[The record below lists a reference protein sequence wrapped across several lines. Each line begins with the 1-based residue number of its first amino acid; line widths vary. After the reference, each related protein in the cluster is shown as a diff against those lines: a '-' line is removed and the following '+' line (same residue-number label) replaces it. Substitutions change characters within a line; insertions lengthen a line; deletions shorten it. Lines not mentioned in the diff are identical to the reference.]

1 MKARHLWRP
10 GLLLLLATA
19 PAAAIENRLGVGIH
33 IWRTAAEV
41 RNDPLSGNEHEL
53 TGILSYQLVLFRPL
67 KVQLDAEYF
76 PNGFGGT
83 DDEAYYPRGLIAV
96 GDRLYVAAGAGWIYS
111 KNLEGHL
118 SDVIYCARLGAD
130 LPLVSPFRLDLYVEQ
145 QAPDVSGL
153 TEVHEDTVTF
163 AAVLRL
169 RL

>member
-1 MKARHLWRP
+1 MKARHLWGP

-33 IWRTAAEV
+33 VWRTAAEV
-41 RNDPLSGNEHEL
+41 RKGPLHGNEHEL

-67 KVQLDAEYF
+67 KVQLEAEYF

-96 GDRLYVAAGAGWIYS
+96 GDRLYVAVGAGWIYS

-118 SDVIYCARLGAD
+118 SDIIYGARLGVD
-130 LPLVSPFRLDLYVEQ
+130 VPLASRFRLDLYAEQ
-145 QAPDVSGL
+145 QSPDVSGL
-153 TEVHEDTVTF
+153 TEIYEETVTF
-163 AAVLRL
+163 AAVLRV